1 MHGPG
6 AIATGALAAKDAELG
21 VESGAVNGQ
30 TTQKTTPEK
39 ILGLIKVCPSITR
52 QELADKLGLSPD
64 GIKYHLQK
72 MKLNGLI
79 HYVGST
85 KAGHCAILKT

>member
-1 MHGPG
+1 
-6 AIATGALAAKDAELG
+6 
-21 VESGAVNGQ
+21 
-30 TTQKTTPEK
+30 
-39 ILGLIKVCPSITR
+39 LIKSCPSITR

-79 HYVGST
+79 HHIGST
-85 KAGHCAILKT
+85 KAGRWEVLKLGHNSMIIRQCLGQSANFL